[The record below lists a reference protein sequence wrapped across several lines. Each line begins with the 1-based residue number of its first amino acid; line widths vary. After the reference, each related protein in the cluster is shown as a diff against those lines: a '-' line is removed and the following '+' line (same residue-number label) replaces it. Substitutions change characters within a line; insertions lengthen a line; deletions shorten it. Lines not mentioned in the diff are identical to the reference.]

1 MYKMEKMEIYKCS
14 GCGKVIE
21 ILPQGCAQDM
31 VFNEEKNEF
40 ECFMGKDFGYI
51 SLSELKC
58 EDCCK

>member
-1 MYKMEKMEIYKCS
+1 MENIEIYKCS

-21 ILPQGCAQDM
+21 TLPQCCAQDM
-31 VFNEEKNEF
+31 VFNEEKNEL
-40 ECFMGKDFGYI
+40 ECFMGEDCGYV

>member
-1 MYKMEKMEIYKCS
+1 MENMEIYKCS

-21 ILPQGCAQDM
+21 TLPQCCAQDM
-31 VFNEEKNEF
+31 VFNEEKNEL
-40 ECFMGKDFGYI
+40 ECFMGEDCGYV

>member
-1 MYKMEKMEIYKCS
+1 MCKMEKMEIYKCS

-21 ILPQGCAQDM
+21 TLPQCCAQDM

-40 ECFMGKDFGYI
+40 ECFMGEDCGYVG
-51 SLSELKC
+51 LSELKC

>member
-1 MYKMEKMEIYKCS
+1 MYKMENMEIYKCS

-21 ILPQGCAQDM
+21 TLPQCCAQDM
-31 VFNEEKNEF
+31 IFNEEKNEF
-40 ECFMGKDFGYI
+40 ECFMGKDCGYV

>member
-1 MYKMEKMEIYKCS
+1 MHNMENMEIYKCS

-21 ILPQGCAQDM
+21 TLPQCCAQDM

-40 ECFMGKDFGYI
+40 ECFMGGDCGYV

-58 EDCCK
+58 ETCCK